1 MRYNILVTGCGGD
14 IGQSIG
20 KILKEYNHCALLV
33 GCDMSDENPAR
44 FIYDNFQK
52 VSAISSFNYAEEIS
66 AIIKQYSI
74 DIIIP
79 VSEPEL
85 RFYTQNKSLQLQLN
99 CPVLMANLEAREI
112 GFDKLETVNFLKK
125 EGLPYPK
132 TEIFEEVENPT
143 YPFLIKSRFG
153 SGSKALFIIKN
164 ELQYNFYKEMCSGF
178 IAQELLENDDEE
190 YTCGLFRDK
199 TGNIKNLILRRTLMD
214 GGHSGYGEVVENEQ
228 IENLLVEIARKMHL
242 EGSINVQLRLT
253 SQGPIIFEINPRFS
267 STVMFRH
274 IMGYQDLIWSIED
287 YFELPISTYI
297 APKIG
302 TKFYKGF
309 MEYVK

>member
-1 MRYNILVTGCGGD
+1 MKYKILVTGCGGD

-20 KILKEYNHCALLV
+20 KILKEFTACELLV
-33 GCDMSDENPAR
+33 GCDMSDENPAS
-44 FIYDNFQK
+44 FIYDHFQK
-52 VSAISSFNYAEEIS
+52 VQAISSPEYLSEIK
-66 AIIKQYSI
+66 AIISKYSI
-74 DIIIP
+74 DLIIP

-85 RFYTQNKSLQLQLN
+85 RYYTQNKSLELQLN
-99 CPVLMANLEAREI
+99 CPVLMANIEAREI
-112 GFDKLETVNFLKK
+112 GFDKLATVNFLKK

-153 SGSKALFIIKN
+153 SGSKALFIVNN
-164 ELQYNFYKEMCSGF
+164 EIQFNFYKEMCSGF
-178 IAQELLENDDEE
+178 IAQELLENADEE

-199 TGNIKNLILRRTLMD
+199 SGTTKYLIYRRTLMD
-214 GGHSGYGEVVENEQ
+214 GGHSGFGEVVENENIGQLLMQ
-228 IENLLVEIARKMHL
+228 IADKINLL
-242 EGSINVQLRLT
+242 GSINVQLRLT
-253 SQGPIIFEINPRFS
+253 PKGPIVFEINPRFS
-267 STVMFRH
+267 STIMFRH
-274 IMGYQDLIWSIED
+274 MMGFQDLIWSIED

>member
-1 MRYNILVTGCGGD
+1 MNYNILVTGCGGD

-20 KILKEYNHCALLV
+20 KILKEYDHCALLV
-33 GCDMSDENPAR
+33 GCDMSEENPAS

-52 VSAISSFNYAEEIS
+52 VSAISSANYLLEIS

-74 DIIIP
+74 NILIP

-85 RFYTQNKSLQLQLN
+85 RLYTQNKSLQLQLN
-99 CPVLMANLEAREI
+99 CAVLMANLEAREI

-125 EGLPYPK
+125 EGLPFPQTQLFEQVKNPK
-132 TEIFEEVENPT
+132 F
-143 YPFLIKSRFG
+143 PFLIKSRFG
-153 SGSKALFIIKN
+153 SGSKALFIIKG
-164 ELQYNFYKEMCSGF
+164 ELEYKFYKEMFTGF
-178 IAQELLENDDEE
+178 IAQELLENDDQE

-199 TGNIKNLILRRTLMD
+199 SGNIKYLIFKRTLMD
-214 GGHSGYGEVVENEQ
+214 GGHSGYGEVVENKQ
-228 IENLLVEIARKMHL
+228 IENLLVEIAKKLHL
-242 EGSINVQLRLT
+242 KGSINVQLRLT
-253 SQGPIIFEINPRFS
+253 SKGPIVFEINPRFS

-274 IMGYQDLIWSIED
+274 IMGYQDLIWSLED
-287 YFELPISTYI
+287 YLDLPISTYI
-297 APKIG
+297 APEIG